1 MKTRVALLVGVILVL
16 CACSNGSSETPPDP
30 ETTATPTQKSTTAP
44 TTAPP
49 TVKATTPPTTEA
61 AWNLPRGFPK
71 VVKVST
77 LPDQVRS
84 WYEMGDNKTAVAVA
98 PGVWAELPPGATI
111 EDAIGAAVFD
121 GFCASKRAFER
132 KYLAGEE
139 TAGTCW

>member
-1 MKTRVALLVGVILVL
+1 MKPRVLVVSVMLAVA
-16 CACSNGSSETPPDP
+16 ACSNDASGTASSSET
-30 ETTATPTQKSTTAP
+30 TTTPTQRATTTP
-44 TTAPP
+44 TP
-49 TVKATTPPTTEA
+49 TVEPTTPPPTEA
-61 AWNLPRGFPK
+61 AWNLPSGFPK

-77 LPDQVRS
+77 LPDQVKN

-98 PGVWAELPPGATI
+98 PGVWAEMPPGATI

-121 GFCASKRAFER
+121 GFCASKKAFER

>member
-1 MKTRVALLVGVILVL
+1 MKLWVLVVSVMLAVA
-16 CACSNGSSETPPDP
+16 ACSNDASGTASGS
-30 ETTATPTQKSTTAP
+30 ETTATPTQR
-44 TTAPP
+44 
-49 TVKATTPPTTEA
+49 ATTPPTPTVEPTTPPPTEP
-61 AWNLPRGFPK
+61 AWNLPSGFPK

-77 LPDQVRS
+77 LPDQVKN

-98 PGVWAELPPGATI
+98 PGVWAEMPPGATI

-121 GFCASKRAFER
+121 GFCASKKAFER